1 MKRKILFRGKRKK
14 DGEWV
19 EGNLFI
25 PNNPD
30 TPTQICMGTHTIRI
44 CYEII
49 PETVGEFTGLRDKNK
64 KGIYE
69 DDIVKID
76 FCGDY
81 DYYKVSFDEKNAR
94 FVIGTLDFTFWQDV
108 QERSEV
114 VGNVFDNPELLKGD
128 AKE

>member
-1 MKRKILFRGKRKK
+1 MKRKILFRGKRTDNK
-14 DGEWV
+14 EWIYGDV
-19 EGNLFI
+19 QHGGILSQYERTMFI
-25 PNNPD
+25 KPRD
-30 TPTQICMGTHTIRI
+30 KLMT
-44 CYEII
+44 EII
-49 PETVGEFTGLRDKNK
+49 SETLGEFTGLRDKNK

-108 QERSEV
+108 QERAEV